1 MTNVRSS
8 SQCLTII
15 GKDNR
20 QQLIHFLHYLQLL
33 LHDSKTKVNARGL
46 GSYTP
51 LHIAAEIDNVDIC
64 KRLVRK

>member
-1 MTNVRSS
+1 M
-8 SQCLTII
+8 
-15 GKDNR
+15 
-20 QQLIHFLHYLQLL
+20 HFLHYLQLL
-33 LHDSKTKVNARGL
+33 LHDSKTEVNARGI